1 MSNTNVGVLG
11 RTIRIV
17 EKTGNKLPHPFI
29 LFGIFSIITLFVSFS
44 LNKLGFGVTYFESAK
59 NAGEVGKNITIV
71 VENLLTFKNMRTLV
85 QDIPTIYVNFP
96 SLKIV
101 VLMMMAIG
109 LVEKTGFFTAL
120 MRKYLLNAPR
130 SIITGALIFTAVNA
144 NIMSDAGTIFAFTI
158 GGVLFAA
165 LGRNPKI
172 GIIAGFAAC
181 SGGFTAN
188 MFVAGTYA
196 LLSGITEQAAAA
208 VGVNLTINPLCNYYF
223 MAAATIVLTI
233 TLTIFTEKFVVKTVG
248 DTDLGNNAELLKSY
262 KLTSKEERGLK
273 FAFYGFLAFMAIF
286 LLLCYPE
293 NAFFRN
299 ADGGFLPKSP
309 LLSSIVPIIF
319 VMFSAIGIS
328 YGVGEGKIKTTRD
341 IPKLLQAGLT
351 QAVPLMVTLLSSSIF
366 IYLLNKSNI
375 FRIFAVKG
383 SFILKEANVGPL
395 PLLLLVVLITTL
407 INPMMTSGSTK
418 WILLAPM
425 VVPMFTLLNISPAY
439 AQLAFR
445 IGDSSTNIISPLHSS
460 IPVILGLLA
469 QYQAEGKIPNT
480 KEEGEA
486 GFGTIFALTLP
497 YSIVILASLILLMV
511 VWYFLGLPIGPGF
524 NLNL

>member
-1 MSNTNVGVLG
+1 MSNANIGILSK
-11 RTIRIV
+11 TIKVV
-17 EKTGNKLPHPFI
+17 ETTGNKLPHPFI
-29 LFGIFSIITLFVSFS
+29 LFGIFSIITLFISFS
-44 LNKLGFGVTYFESAK
+44 LNKLGFGVTYFESSK
-59 NAGEVGKNITIV
+59 IAGEVGKNVTLI
-71 VENLLTFKNMRTLV
+71 VENLLTTKNMRILI
-85 QDIPTIYVNFP
+85 QDIPNIYVNFP

-101 VLMMMAIG
+101 ILMMMAIG

-120 MRKYLLNAPR
+120 MRKYLLNAPK
-130 SIITGALIFTAVNA
+130 SIVTGALIFTAVNA

-188 MFVAGTYA
+188 MFVAGTDA
-196 LLSGITEQAAAA
+196 LLAGITEQAAAA

-223 MAAATIVLTI
+223 MLAATFVLTI
-233 TLTIFTEKFVVKTVG
+233 TLTIFTEKVVVKTVG

-262 KLTSKEERGLK
+262 KLTSNEEKGLK
-273 FAFYGFLAFMAIF
+273 FSFYGFLGFLIIF
-286 LLLCYPE
+286 FLLCYPE

-299 ADGGFLPKSP
+299 DLGGFLPKSP

-319 VMFSAIGIS
+319 VMFTVIGTS
-328 YGVGEGKIKTTRD
+328 YGIGVGKIKTTRD

-375 FRIFAVKG
+375 FKIFAVKG
-383 SFILKEANVGPL
+383 SFILKDANVGPL
-395 PLLLLVVLITTL
+395 PLLLLVVLITTM

-425 VVPMFTLLNISPAY
+425 VVPMFSLLNISPAY

-469 QYQAEGKIPNT
+469 QYEAEGKIPHT
-480 KEEGEA
+480 KGDGEA

-497 YSIVILASLILLMV
+497 YSIVILVSLVSLMI

-524 NLNL
+524 NLAL

>member
-1 MSNTNVGVLG
+1 MNGNVSIFSK
-11 RTIRIV
+11 TIRVV
-17 EKTGNKLPHPFI
+17 EKAGNKLPHPFI

-44 LNKLGFGVTYFESAK
+44 LNKLGFGATYFESAK
-59 NAGEVGKNITIV
+59 TAGEAGKHVTIV
-71 VENLLTFKNMRTLV
+71 VENLLTYKHMRTLIE
-85 QDIPTIYVNFP
+85 DIPDIYVTFP
-96 SLKIV
+96 ALKIV

-120 MRKYLLNAPR
+120 MRKYLLNAPK
-130 SIITGALIFTAVNA
+130 SIITAALIFTAVNA

-188 MFVAGTYA
+188 MFVAGTDA
-196 LLSGITEQAAAA
+196 MLAGITEQAASA
-208 VGVNLTINPLCNYYF
+208 VGIDVTINPLCNYYF

-233 TLTIFTEKFVVKTVG
+233 TLTIFTEKFVTKAVG
-248 DTDLGNNAELLKSY
+248 DTELGNNKELLKSY
-262 KLTSKEERGLK
+262 KLTSNEEKGLK
-273 FAFYGFLAFMAIF
+273 YAFYGFIIFIVLF
-286 LLLCYPE
+286 LLLCIPE

-299 ADGGFLPKSP
+299 SAGGFLPKSP
-309 LLSSIVPIIF
+309 LLSSIVPITF
-319 VMFSAIGIS
+319 LMFSVIGIS
-328 YGVGEGKIKTTRD
+328 YGVGEGKVKSTRD
-341 IPKLLQAGLT
+341 IPKLLQAGLS
-351 QAVPLMVTLLSSSIF
+351 QAVPLMVTLLSSAIF

-375 FRIFAVKG
+375 FKIFAVKG

-395 PLLLLVVLITTL
+395 PLLLLVVVITTL

-425 VVPMFTLLNISPAY
+425 VVPMFSLLNISPAY

-497 YSIVILASLILLMV
+497 YSLVILASLISLMV
-511 VWYFLGLPIGPGF
+511 IWYFLGLPIGPGF
-524 NLNL
+524 NLHL

>member
-1 MSNTNVGVLG
+1 MANANVGVLG
-11 RTIRIV
+11 RTIKVV

-29 LFGIFSIITLFVSFS
+29 LFGIFTLITLAVSS
-44 LNKLGFGVTYFESAK
+44 TLNKFGVGVTYFESART
-59 NAGEVGKNITIV
+59 AGQVGKTV
-71 VENLLTFKNMRTLV
+71 TVMVENLLTFDNMRDLV
-85 QDIPTIYVNFP
+85 QQIPTIYVNFP

-120 MRKYLLNAPR
+120 MRKYLLTAPR
-130 SIITGALIFTAVNA
+130 SIVTGALIFTAVNA

-188 MFVAGTYA
+188 MFIAGTDA
-196 LLSGITEQAAAA
+196 LLAGITEQAAAA
-208 VGVNLTINPLCNYYF
+208 VGVNITINPLCNYYF
-223 MAAATIVLTI
+223 MAAATIVLTVV
-233 TLTIFTEKFVVKTVG
+233 LTIFTEKFVVKTVG
-248 DTDLGNNAELLKSY
+248 DTDLGANADLLQNY
-262 KLTSKEERGLK
+262 KLTPEENKGLK
-273 FAFYGFLAFMAIF
+273 YALYGFLGFLAIMA
-286 LLLCYPE
+286 LLCFPE

-299 ADGGFLPKSP
+299 PQGGFLPKSP
-309 LLSSIVPIIF
+309 LLASIVPVIF
-319 VMFSAIGIS
+319 VMFATIGIC
-328 YGVGEGKIKTTRD
+328 YGVGQGSVKTTKD
-341 IPKLLQAGLT
+341 VPKLLQAGLS

-375 FRIFAVKG
+375 FKILAIKG
-383 SFILKEANVGPL
+383 SFILKEANVGAL
-395 PLLLLVVLITTL
+395 PLLLLVILITTL

-418 WILLAPM
+418 WVLLAPM
-425 VVPMFTLLNISPAY
+425 VVPMFSMLNISPAY

-469 QYQAEGKIPNT
+469 QYQSEGKIPSDGND
-480 KEEGEA
+480 EA

-497 YSIVILASLILLMV
+497 YSIVILISLTALMI

-524 NLNL
+524 YLTA